1 VHAAELRTTVLELI
15 ASGVNDC
22 ETARRLGV
30 PRTTVRDWRKP
41 RYVRKA
47 AARSR
52 CLRCGE
58 RSRAL
63 VLEPDDYVL
72 GDGYIVA
79 LARAQRLRLFL
90 DANYATIVDEAE
102 ALLASGSTGGRTLPG
117 S

>member
-1 VHAAELRTTVLELI
+1 MPAAELRTTALELI
-15 ASGVNDC
+15 AREVNC
-22 ETARRLGV
+22 EIARRLG
-30 PRTTVRDWRKP
+30 DWRRP

-47 AARSR
+47 AAGSR
-52 CLRCGE
+52 CPRCGE

-63 VLEPDDYVL
+63 VLEPDDYAALLGLYL
-72 GDGYIVA
+72 GDGYIGA

-102 ALLASGSTGGRTLPG
+102 ALLASGSTGGRTSRG